1 MMRVENNNVSG
12 QNHDQEQIDL
22 IDLLV
27 QLWRGKMT
35 IIISVI
41 VAIALAIGYLAV
53 AKEKWTSTAIITQ
66 PDVGQIAGY
75 NNAMN
80 VIYGQAAPKVPDLQE
95 ALIGRFS
102 SAFSALAETL
112 DNQKEPEK
120 LTIEPSVKNQQLPL
134 TVSYVGQTAE
144 DAQMKLAQYIQQV
157 DDKVNQELEKDLK
170 DNLALGRK
178 NLQD

>member
-12 QNHDQEQIDL
+12 QNHDPEQIDL

-80 VIYGQAAPKVPDLQE
+80 VIYGQRYPKSIGFTGDVNWSLQ
-95 ALIGRFS
+95 FPP
-102 SAFSALAETL
+102 SASAETL
-112 DNQKEPEK
+112 DNQEEPEKK

-134 TVSYVGQTAE
+134 TVSYVGQTAGSTNE
-144 DAQMKLAQYIQQV
+144 VGPIH
-157 DDKVNQELEKDLK
+157 
-170 DNLALGRK
+170 
-178 NLQD
+178 

>member
-1 MMRVENNNVSG
+1 MRVENNNVSG
-12 QNHDQEQIDL
+12 QNHDPEQIDL

-80 VIYGQAAPKVPDLQE
+80 VIYGEWICPYISRHLLSLNPL
-95 ALIGRFS
+95 
-102 SAFSALAETL
+102 LACCRRYSRGE
-112 DNQKEPEK
+112 
-120 LTIEPSVKNQQLPL
+120 
-134 TVSYVGQTAE
+134 
-144 DAQMKLAQYIQQV
+144 
-157 DDKVNQELEKDLK
+157 
-170 DNLALGRK
+170 R
-178 NLQD
+178 

>member
-1 MMRVENNNVSG
+1 MRVENNNVSG
-12 QNHDQEQIDL
+12 QNHDPEQIDL

-80 VIYGQAAPKVPDLQE
+80 VIYGQAAPKVIGFAGDVNWSLQFCLLCISRN
-95 ALIGRFS
+95 AG
-102 SAFSALAETL
+102 
-112 DNQKEPEK
+112 
-120 LTIEPSVKNQQLPL
+120 
-134 TVSYVGQTAE
+134 
-144 DAQMKLAQYIQQV
+144 
-157 DDKVNQELEKDLK
+157 
-170 DNLALGRK
+170 
-178 NLQD
+178 